1 MEYVMFLNTKYECY
15 NDLLKDIKNKKAILR
30 VNLMNYS
37 KSLDFLEDRKI
48 KLALLFLVR
57 IIPSLAVLILF
68 SLYYKNNFLLLLIIP
83 ALIICLYI
91 RINGMLCGFL
101 FALALFLFSQR
112 FNELLV
118 LLLSLPLLGEI
129 GKRAAL
135 RLTVDFISHQVLI
148 SEDDF
153 VKAYKKGLILIE
165 RKDGIDCND

>member
-1 MEYVMFLNTKYECY
+1 
-15 NDLLKDIKNKKAILR
+15 
-30 VNLMNYS
+30 
-37 KSLDFLEDRKI
+37 
-48 KLALLFLVR
+48 
-57 IIPSLAVLILF
+57 
-68 SLYYKNNFLLLLIIP
+68 
-83 ALIICLYI
+83 
-91 RINGMLCGFL
+91 MLCGFL

-129 GKRAAL
+129 GKRVAL

-153 VKAYKKGLILIE
+153 IKAYKKGLILIE

>member
-1 MEYVMFLNTKYECY
+1 MFLNTKYECY

-30 VNLMNYS
+30 VNLMDYS
-37 KSLDFLEDRKI
+37 KALDFLEDRKI

-57 IIPSLAVLILF
+57 IIPSLVVLILF
-68 SLYYKNNFLLLLIIP
+68 SLYYNNGFLMLLIIP

-91 RINGMLCGFL
+91 IIDGMLCGFL

-129 GKRAAL
+129 GKRVAL

-153 VKAYKKGLILIE
+153 IKAYKKGLILIE
-165 RKDGIDCND
+165 RNDGIDCND

>member
-1 MEYVMFLNTKYECY
+1 MFLNTKYECY

-30 VNLMNYS
+30 VNLMDYS
-37 KSLDFLEDRKI
+37 KALDFLEDRKI

-57 IIPSLAVLILF
+57 IIPSLVVLILF
-68 SLYYKNNFLLLLIIP
+68 SLYYNNGFLMLLIIP

-91 RINGMLCGFL
+91 RIDGMLCGFL

-129 GKRAAL
+129 GKRVSL

-153 VKAYKKGLILIE
+153 IKAYKKGLILIE